1 MNLSNYIQKII
12 LEEAFLMEALPL
24 STAKQYVSIE
34 RNPKIQQRLDD
45 IFEKLSKIPN
55 AKASRNQNRIYIPLK
70 KKENGEKSDIENEIS
85 QVLSQNNYEL
95 SDYKKGL
102 VKDKYGRETKI
113 GKVLTKLNKQDL
125 LNKFNTDKKRESS
138 KNVDSYLVFSKHP
151 YDVAGSSTDRGW
163 SSCMNIFS
171 GSNKKYIQHDIKEG
185 TIVCYLISS
194 NDLNINKPIARLLI
208 KPFINVIDK
217 DDVLYVPENKIY
229 GTAPKTFKNQ
239 IVKIFEKFQ
248 NEKVGKFRLID
259 TLYCDSKSEV
269 TILDPKIRQY
279 FDGKKKPGTK
289 EEVEK
294 VLNILGIKNYKIN
307 EDLSVDVNGDAD
319 INEKKLKTIPIKFGK
334 IDGNFSCHNNNLTSL
349 QGAPASVGGGFDC
362 RYNNLTSLQG
372 APASVG
378 GGFDCRYNNLTSLQ
392 GAPASV
398 GGGFYCSSNNLTSLQ
413 GAPASVGGGFYCS
426 SNNLTS
432 LQGAPESVGEDFN
445 CYNNKLTSLQGAPES
460 VGGYFACY
468 NNNLTSLQG
477 APESVGGN
485 FACYN
490 NNLTSLQGAPE
501 SVGGNFSCFNN
512 NLTSLQ
518 GAPKEVGRSFACSYN
533 KKQFTEEEV
542 RAVCKVGGTVTV

>member
-1 MNLSNYIQKII
+1 MENTLKDII
-12 LEEAFLMEALPL
+12 LQEAFLMEALPL

-85 QVLSQNNYEL
+85 QILQQNNYEL

-151 YDVAGSSTDRGW
+151 YDVAGSATDRGW

-171 GSNKKYIQHDIKEG
+171 GSNKKYIHYDIKEG

-208 KPFINVIDK
+208 KPFINVRDK
-217 DDVLYVPENKIY
+217 DDVLYVPEDKIY
-229 GTAPKTFKNQ
+229 GTAPNTFKDQ

-248 NEKVGKFRLID
+248 NEKLGSFKLVD

-279 FDGKKKPGTK
+279 FDGKKNPGTK
-289 EEVEK
+289 EEVQK
-294 VLNILGIKNYKIN
+294 IINILGIENYKIN
-307 EDLSVDVNGDAD
+307 EDLSVDVNEDVN
-319 INEKKLKTIPIKFGK
+319 ISEKKLKTIPIKFGK
-334 IDGNFSCHNNNLTSL
+334 
-349 QGAPASVGGGFDC
+349 VGGNFDC

-372 APASVG
+372 APESVG
-378 GGFDCRYNNLTSLQ
+378 GN
-392 GAPASV
+392 
-398 GGGFYCSSNNLTSLQ
+398 FYCYN
-413 GAPASVGGGFYCS
+413 
-426 SNNLTS
+426 NNLTS
-432 LQGAPESVGEDFN
+432 LQGAPESVGGNFD
-445 CYNNKLTSLQGAPES
+445 CYNNNLTSLQGAPES
-460 VGGYFACY
+460 VGGYFGCS

-501 SVGGNFSCFNN
+501 SVGRNFSCRYN

-533 KKQFTEEEV
+533 NLTSLQGAPESVGRHFDCRYNNLTSLQGAPESVGGNFYCYNNKKKFTEEEV
-542 RAVCKVGGTVTV
+542 RNVSKVKGSIFYD